1 MRLEWWLSTLPL
13 RWRSLFR
20 RDEVEREL
28 DEEIQD
34 HVELEIERYVAR
46 GMDRLEAR
54 QLAMRAFGGVDQAK
68 ERCRD
73 ARGVGW
79 IEMLVQDVRYGAR
92 SLRNAPAFTA
102 VAVLT
107 LALGTGA
114 NTAVFS
120 LVDGV
125 LLVGLPYPA
134 PHQLVSVTGTYPMG
148 AFAAMRDEV
157 RTLDVAAY
165 ADGQAF
171 TMRGAGEPARLAGAR
186 VSAEFF
192 AVLGVKP
199 ALGRWLRPGEDE
211 ANHDRYVV
219 LSHATWET
227 RFGRDTSIVGRFVEL
242 DGVPREVVGVMPPSF
257 QFPSSMTQVW
267 VPLGLDPGQTVRH
280 WAGDFMPVIGRL
292 RAGAA
297 RLQAHAD
304 VRLFQSRIAGR
315 FPWRMPADWNRDVTV
330 IPLHEALV
338 GAMRPRLLIL
348 SVAVLLVLV
357 TACANVANLTLSRAV
372 SREREI
378 GIRTAVG
385 ATPRRIARQLL
396 TESVLL
402 AVLGA
407 AVGLLLASQ
416 ALAMLKLVMPSD
428 TPRLHEVHLNW
439 RALAFTAGL
448 AAITGCAFGLA
459 PVSKAMRI
467 RLRAI
472 LDAGGRG
479 GDRAVA
485 GPVRAAL
492 TVAQIACAVLLV
504 IAAGLLLRSLWG
516 LSRTDPGFRIDGIV
530 TARVSPAEATCAGPA
545 RCLAFYRLLETDLQG
560 IAGVRHAALVNTP
573 PLTRAV
579 AKRSLEIEGYTIRGT
594 ESAPLFWLN
603 VVSADYIRTMDIDL
617 LAGRTFTTR
626 DASGGPAVALVD
638 SATAHRF
645 WPGQNAVGKHVRF
658 VGESHWRTVV
668 GIVRE
673 IRAFDLT
680 KSVPAWM
687 EGTIY
692 VPHSPAG
699 TLEDGRIPAEMTLML
714 RTTMRPAQAA
724 AVLRSLPAVSDD
736 VVIADVQS
744 MDAMVANV
752 LAGPA
757 ATTSLLVFMAVLA
770 LVLGCV
776 GVYGVLSFLVSRQT
790 RDLGIRFALGAPRRN
805 VFWLVIRQGAVLCLA
820 GIAIGI
826 AGALAVTRWL
836 SSELYGVTPT
846 DPVTFAVVA
855 VVVSLVTLTA
865 CYVPTRRAMAVNPL
879 ILLRDQ

>member
-1 MRLEWWLSTLPL
+1 
-13 RWRSLFR
+13 
-20 RDEVEREL
+20 
-28 DEEIQD
+28 
-34 HVELEIERYVAR
+34 
-46 GMDRLEAR
+46 
-54 QLAMRAFGGVDQAK
+54 
-68 ERCRD
+68 
-73 ARGVGW
+73 
-79 IEMLVQDVRYGAR
+79 VRYGAR

-385 ATPRRIARQLL
+385 ATPRTHRAAAAHRKRLAGRSGCGGRSPPRQPGTRHAETRDAIGHAAAAR
-396 TESVLL
+396 
-402 AVLGA
+402 G
-407 AVGLLLASQ
+407 ASQ
-416 ALAMLKLVMPSD
+416 LARARVYCRPGGDHRVCVRSGAGVEGHAYPSARH
-428 TPRLHEVHLNW
+428 TRRRRAGWRPRSR
-439 RALAFTAGL
+439 RAGSRGPDRGSDRVRRAPRHCRGL
-448 AAITGCAFGLA
+448 AASQSL
-459 PVSKAMRI
+459 
-467 RLRAI
+467 
-472 LDAGGRG
+472 
-479 GDRAVA
+479 
-485 GPVRAAL
+485 GPVADRS
-492 TVAQIACAVLLV
+492 
-504 IAAGLLLRSLWG
+504 GLQ
-516 LSRTDPGFRIDGIV
+516 D
-530 TARVSPAEATCAGPA
+530 
-545 RCLAFYRLLETDLQG
+545 
-560 IAGVRHAALVNTP
+560 
-573 PLTRAV
+573 
-579 AKRSLEIEGYTIRGT
+579 
-594 ESAPLFWLN
+594 
-603 VVSADYIRTMDIDL
+603 
-617 LAGRTFTTR
+617 
-626 DASGGPAVALVD
+626 
-638 SATAHRF
+638 
-645 WPGQNAVGKHVRF
+645 
-658 VGESHWRTVV
+658 
-668 GIVRE
+668 
-673 IRAFDLT
+673 
-680 KSVPAWM
+680 
-687 EGTIY
+687 
-692 VPHSPAG
+692 
-699 TLEDGRIPAEMTLML
+699 
-714 RTTMRPAQAA
+714 
-724 AVLRSLPAVSDD
+724 
-736 VVIADVQS
+736 
-744 MDAMVANV
+744 
-752 LAGPA
+752 
-757 ATTSLLVFMAVLA
+757 
-770 LVLGCV
+770 
-776 GVYGVLSFLVSRQT
+776 
-790 RDLGIRFALGAPRRN
+790 
-805 VFWLVIRQGAVLCLA
+805 
-820 GIAIGI
+820 
-826 AGALAVTRWL
+826 
-836 SSELYGVTPT
+836 
-846 DPVTFAVVA
+846 
-855 VVVSLVTLTA
+855 
-865 CYVPTRRAMAVNPL
+865 
-879 ILLRDQ
+879 